1 MDDKQLDL
9 LLEELAEVEVIPSA
23 KRVQEA
29 REKARAH
36 VIRQEK
42 KKEWL
47 PFVIVIFLNILLVST
62 EVAVMICF
70 STNFQQVSIFIG
82 LGVFSTQLPVAAY
95 LLSKIYYKEKEL
107 ENR

>member
-1 MDDKQLDL
+1 MDDKQLDS
-9 LLEELAEVEVIPSA
+9 LLEELAGVEVIPNA

-36 VIRQEK
+36 VLRQEK

-47 PFVIVIFLNILLVST
+47 PFVIVIFLNILMVIA
-62 EVAVMICF
+62 EVAVMICL
-70 STNFQQVSIFIG
+70 STNLQQISILIG
-82 LGVFSTQLPVAAY
+82 LGIFSMQLPVAAY